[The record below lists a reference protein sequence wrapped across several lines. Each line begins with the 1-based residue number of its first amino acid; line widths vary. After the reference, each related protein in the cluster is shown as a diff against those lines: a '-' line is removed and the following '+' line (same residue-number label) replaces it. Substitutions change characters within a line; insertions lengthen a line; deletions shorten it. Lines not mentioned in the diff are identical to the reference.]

1 MRKLLH
7 NIHRHI
13 LAFRIWLHCR
23 HNADAA
29 RRVEAL
35 LALHQNGPDIAG

>member
-1 MRKLLH
+1 MRKLLRT
-7 NIHRHI
+7 IHRHI
-13 LAFRIWLHCR
+13 LAFRIWLHCKR
-23 HNADAA
+23 NADAA